1 MQVCSSAG
9 WGLLARLQPQ
19 EPMMTETSRRQFLR
33 LTGGTTITA
42 AMLPFLRAIPASA
55 QSGGTIVVVSG
66 QTINSLD
73 LHRTGTNRPSY
84 QVAVNC
90 YDRLVSFGTKAAP
103 GGGLSYDY
111 SVIVP
116 ELAESWTISE
126 DGLTMTFRLKP
137 DATFWD
143 GRQVMAEDVKWSF
156 DRAVSVGGFPTVQM
170 KAGGLERPDQFAVA
184 DDGSFVITL
193 DRPSKLTLPDL
204 AVPVP
209 FIINAELAKANATA
223 DDPWA
228 MAYLHTTPAGSG
240 AYKVARWDQGQQL
253 VYERNDAW
261 VGGELPAF
269 ERVIVRE
276 VPSPATR
283 RALIERGDV
292 QMSFDIPN
300 KDASELAA
308 VDGVDV
314 YSTPIENCIHCLCPN
329 YAFEPFQDPDVRKA
343 LAYAIPYEAIF
354 QTAAYGRGAPMWG
367 GSAEITDIAWPRR
380 SPYMTDMAK
389 AREHMA
395 ASGFASGFEVPLS
408 ISLDLADWMEPT
420 ALLLQEAFAALGI
433 NTQIEKIPGA
443 NWRTAA
449 LVEKRLPL
457 HLENFG
463 GWLNTPDYYFFW
475 AYKDGHLFNS
485 SNYRN
490 EEIEELVDTT
500 LHMPM
505 DDPAYAPKIK
515 RMFEIAFE
523 DLPRIPLWQPALNVA
538 MNGADGYEFW
548 FHRQLDVRPLSA
560 VG

>member
-1 MQVCSSAG
+1 
-9 WGLLARLQPQ
+9 
-19 EPMMTETSRRQFLR
+19 MTETSRRQFLR

-314 YSTPIENCIHCLCPN
+314 YSTPIENCIYCLCPN
-329 YAFEPFQDPDVRKA
+329 HAFEPFQDPDVRKA

-367 GSAEITDIAWPRR
+367 GSAEITDIAWPRK